1 MLTSRCDFLSVLR
14 AACTSTTVYKI
25 VSIKSCPHIFMNG
38 PPALILSL
46 LILLLI
52 SLVQMRLLCR
62 VTVDLSFNLV
72 VLISSSSFADDEM
85 LISNEEYEVEFLSN
99 LSARRISF

>member
-1 MLTSRCDFLSVLR
+1 
-14 AACTSTTVYKI
+14 
-25 VSIKSCPHIFMNG
+25 MNG
-38 PPALILSL
+38 PPTLILSL